1 MTVLGVAFLA
11 RGKGKYDWYLAHCIR
26 SMLPSL
32 SIILVSCG
40 STSLRS
46 MLPSLINHSGF
57 HAGVPRCSRC
67 SLLCL
72 NKANQHIRT
81 SLRLSQYSP
90 YQIFK
95 NEFLSLYQAS
105 LPCSLTSFVRLMCCF
120 AFVFVP
126 RAGVEPARP
135 NGHMALNHACLPISA
150 PGQCRMPLGGV
161 CDPAG
166 TRTQDPLIKSE
177 ML

>member
-11 RGKGKYDWYLAHCIR
+11 LGKGKYDWYLAHFI
-26 SMLPSL
+26 
-32 SIILVSCG
+32 
-40 STSLRS
+40 RS

-57 HAGVPRCSRC
+57 HAGVPRCARC

-72 NKANQHIRT
+72 NKANQHIKT

-90 YQIFK
+90 SPIFK
-95 NEFLSLYQAS
+95 NEFLSLCQAS

>member
-1 MTVLGVAFLA
+1 MVP
-11 RGKGKYDWYLAHCIR
+11 R
-26 SMLPSL
+26 SLHSL
-32 SIILVSCG
+32 DAPFFDQSFWFSCV

-90 YQIFK
+90 SQIFK

-150 PGQCRMPLGGV
+150 PGRCKRRASVTPSF
-161 CDPAG
+161 CDPSG